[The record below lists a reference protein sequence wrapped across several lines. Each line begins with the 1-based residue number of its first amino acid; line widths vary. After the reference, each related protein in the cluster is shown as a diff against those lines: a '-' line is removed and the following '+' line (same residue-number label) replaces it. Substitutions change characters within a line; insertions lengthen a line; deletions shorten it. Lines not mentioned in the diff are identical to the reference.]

1 MQTKVNKI
9 SDTKVKITVTAD
21 AADISPYKDK
31 VLVRLGKEVK
41 LAGFR
46 PGKAP
51 LHMIEKSV
59 DQTVLQREFL
69 DEAMTGLYTQ
79 AVNAEKIRPVSKPE
93 VSVKK
98 FVPFTTL
105 DFEVETEMIGNIK
118 LADYKKIKLAK
129 PKPEVTAKDVN
140 DVLDSLKLRVAD
152 KQEVNRAVKK
162 GDEATI
168 DFKGVDMKDEPIN
181 GADGKDYPL
190 TIGSNTFI
198 PGFEDNVIGL
208 KPGASKTFELT
219 FPKDYGVKALANK
232 KIKFTVEVKKVQE
245 VVEPKLDDSFAPKV
259 GPFKTLKD
267 LKDDIKKQLAV
278 EKQNETDKNYMN
290 ELVGKITDKS
300 SVSLPDSMIEHQ
312 IEHNLE
318 DLKRNIVYRG
328 QTLQEFFAQ
337 EGTTEEKYRE
347 EVLRPQAEKQVKGSL
362 ILSEIADTEGV
373 TITSEELE
381 IRLQILK
388 GQYQDAQMQSELDKP
403 EARQDIASRM
413 LTEKVLAKL
422 EEYATK

>member
-9 SDTKVKITVTAD
+9 SDTKVKISITAD
-21 AADISPYKDK
+21 AAELSPYKDR
-31 VLVRLGKEVK
+31 VLARLGKEVK

-51 LHMIEKSV
+51 LNMVEKSV

-79 AVNAEKIRPVSKPE
+79 AVNAEKIRPVSRPD

-98 FVPFTTL
+98 FVPFATL
-105 DFEVETEMIGNIK
+105 DFEVETEMVGNIR

-129 PKPEVTAKDVN
+129 PKPDVTAKDVN
-140 DVLDSLKLRVAD
+140 DVIDSLKLRVAE
-152 KQEVNRAVKK
+152 KQEVNRTVKK

-168 DFKGVDMKDEPIN
+168 DFKGVDMKGAAIN

-190 TIGSNTFI
+190 AIGSNTFI

-208 KPGASKTFELT
+208 KPGESKTFELT
-219 FPKDYGVKALANK
+219 FPKDYGVNALANK
-232 KIKFTVEVKKVQE
+232 KVKFTVEVKKVQE
-245 VVEPKLDDSFAPKV
+245 VVAPKLDDSFASKV
-259 GPFKTLKD
+259 GPFKTLKE
-267 LKDDIKKQLAV
+267 LKDDIKKQLTV
-278 EKQNETDKNYMN
+278 EKQNEADKNYLN

-300 SVSLPDSMIEHQ
+300 TVSLPDSMIEHQ
-312 IEHNLE
+312 IEHSLE

-328 QTLQEFFAQ
+328 QTLQEFFDQ
-337 EGTTEEKYRE
+337 EGTTEEKYRK
-347 EVLRPQAEKQVKGSL
+347 EVLYPQAEKQVKGSL

-373 TITSEELE
+373 TITPEELE
-381 IRLQILK
+381 IRLQVLK
-388 GQYQDAQMQSELDKP
+388 GQYQDAQMQTELDKP

-422 EEYATK
+422 EEYATR

>member
-1 MQTKVNKI
+1 MQTSLTKI

-51 LHMIEKSV
+51 LHMVEKSV

-69 DEAMTGLYTQ
+69 DEAMTALYTQ

-105 DFEVETEMIGNIK
+105 DFEVETEMVGNIK

-140 DVLDSLKLRVAD
+140 DVLDTLKLRVAD

-198 PGFEDNVIGL
+198 PGFEDNVIGM
-208 KPGASKTFELT
+208 KPGESKTFELT

-232 KIKFTVEVKKVQE
+232 KVKFTVDVKKVQE

-328 QTLQEFFAQ
+328 QTLQEFFEQ

-362 ILSEIADTEGV
+362 ILSEIADTERV
-373 TITSEELE
+373 TITPEELE
-381 IRLQILK
+381 IRLQVLK
-388 GQYQDAQMQSELDKP
+388 GQYQDAQMQAELDKP

-413 LTEKVLAKL
+413 LTEKVLSKL